1 MNNLQKLREYGVK
14 PKQIAKYLNEL
25 GILPP
30 QARAYTTHIVN
41 YFIHNREYTQD
52 FDENCGKVLK
62 LHLQKLN
69 EIMSELTVI

>member
-41 YFIHNREYTQD
+41 YFIHNREYTQ
-52 FDENCGKVLK
+52 
-62 LHLQKLN
+62 HLQKLN